1 MGISIVKTNID
12 GLLVIAPHLFYD
24 ERGLYKKNYEADI
37 YSEFGISRNFNES
50 SDLFSVKGAL
60 RGLHY
65 QTRYSQA
72 KLLHVISGTIYDVA
86 VDLRKDSRTFGIY
99 HAELM
104 KAEDNKV
111 IFVPEGFAHGFITLS
126 EEAIFFF
133 FFLVKYDPDSCGGIL
148 WNDPDL
154 GIEWPLEEYNIEKV
168 ICTDKDK
175 NWPTFKQYCAME
187 T

>member
-126 EEAIFFF
+126 EEA
-133 FFLVKYDPDSCGGIL
+133 
-148 WNDPDL
+148 
-154 GIEWPLEEYNIEKV
+154 
-168 ICTDKDK
+168 TR
-175 NWPTFKQYCAME
+175 
-187 T
+187 